1 MTYLFTHNDLDGVGC
16 AVIARLGIPQPLSI
30 TYCSYG
36 SVDHEICDL
45 LDKLTVPAEIYIS
58 DISVKEE
65 TARRLDEYLAHS
77 EGGSVRLFDHHP
89 IDVSHP
95 WMTVDTSPTECGTS
109 LLAKALI
116 PNPSPAVREFV
127 DAVCSFDTWRFEK
140 GVRAFPERLNALHD
154 IMGHHGFEELVLEAL
169 TVDEPFQIP
178 YLFELAVQNSF
189 LERDRYFKAKEQ
201 AMITTTFFG
210 YKTGVV
216 FAERDISLLADSVFQ
231 LHPDLDIVAVCYMPA
246 GVSLRTRRDDIN
258 LTEIC
263 RIRCGGGHQKAA
275 AFPLG
280 NGSVGKAVD
289 IIFGEECVTV
299 GR

>member
-36 SVDHEICDL
+36 SVDSEICDL
-45 LDKLTVPAEIYIS
+45 LDKLTVPAEILIS

-65 TARRLDEYLAHS
+65 TARRLDEYLARS

-89 IDVSHP
+89 IDVSRP

-116 PNPSPAVREFV
+116 QSPSPAVAAFV
-127 DAVCSFDTWRFEK
+127 DAVCEFDTWRFEK
-140 GVRAFPERLNALHD
+140 GVGSFPERLNALHD
-154 IMGHHGFEELVLEAL
+154 ILGHHGFEELVLESLSA
-169 TVDEPFQIP
+169 DEQFVIP

-189 LERDRYFKAKEQ
+189 AERERYFKTKEQ
-201 AMITTTFFG
+201 AMIATTFSG
-210 YKTGVV
+210 YKTGIV
-216 FAERDISLLADSVFQ
+216 FAERDISLLADAIFN
-231 LHPDLDIVAVCYMPA
+231 LHPELDIVAVCYMPT
-246 GVSLRTRRDDIN
+246 GVSLRTRREDIN

-263 RIRCGGGHQKAA
+263 RTRGGGGHQKAA
-275 AFPLG
+275 AFPLKSG
-280 NGSVGKAVD
+280 VVEKTVD
-289 IIFGEECVTV
+289 IILEE
-299 GR
+299 GRGTDGR